1 MTEDDYAFIR
11 EQIDPIFQKSFNN
24 LTEDKIRELTL
35 AMARVAFQ
43 ASRQG
48 VDIFDS
54 VKTMVLPLE
63 AKNEY
68 DIIAGAKGHLVDK
81 EANSAAIREFLF
93 KED

>member
-1 MTEDDYAFIR
+1 MKPFLASARADPSWAAF
-11 EQIDPIFQKSFNN
+11 
-24 LTEDKIRELTL
+24 L
-35 AMARVAFQ
+35 AFAFLSCVSMPLARVALE

-54 VKTMVLPLE
+54 LDFLILPLE

-81 EANSAAIREFLF
+81 EANSAAVADFLF
-93 KED
+93 REDD